1 MTNIGFLL
9 NELRK
14 ENEEQMTNIKF
25 LVNELRKA
33 NETIEQ
39 LRKEN
44 ERINAEKRNV
54 MANIEEI
61 LRLINKLAKDRIDK
75 IQLCDID
82 TLAALKKKMKEIS
95 NPIWI

>member
-1 MTNIGFLL
+1 MTNI
-9 NELRK
+9 E
-14 ENEEQMTNIKF
+14 F

-61 LRLINKLAKDRIDK
+61 LRLINNLAKDRIDK

-95 NPIWI
+95 NHILI

>member
-1 MTNIGFLL
+1 MTNI
-9 NELRK
+9 E
-14 ENEEQMTNIKF
+14 F

-33 NETIEQ
+33 NETIAQ

-54 MANIEEI
+54 MANNEEI

-82 TLAALKKKMKEIS
+82 TLAALKKKNERIFKSHFDLIG
-95 NPIWI
+95 IICII